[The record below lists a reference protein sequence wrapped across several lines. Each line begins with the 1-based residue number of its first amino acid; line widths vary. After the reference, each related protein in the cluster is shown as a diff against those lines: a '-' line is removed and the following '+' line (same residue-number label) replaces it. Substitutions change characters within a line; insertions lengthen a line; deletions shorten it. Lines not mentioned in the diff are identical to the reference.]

1 MKKLLL
7 GLMIIPGLVACS
19 ARPIPRS
26 AHIVDARAPIEI
38 PSISQRFVAAQASDI
53 DVEVIDLHNHMAGRP
68 SFGIIK
74 GFYQLPEAFPHGAV
88 SLERMRSFGF
98 DYTSIRVNRL
108 STRAYVVTP
117 ASAMEI
123 QAISRTM
130 NALLDAR
137 VKFVEVPLADAV
149 KIMEAERAAM
159 KENILMFPHTAV
171 PSGVDLLVSIEKGY
185 GSYGPIYV
193 GRVIRTKDGRLCALA
208 TVSDIGPQS
217 LGTLVSQLVR
227 DSLRRMGDESK
238 S

>member
-1 MKKLLL
+1 MKHLLFSL
-7 GLMIIPGLVACS
+7 ILVFTFVGCS
-19 ARPIPRS
+19 ARPLPHSGRI
-26 AHIVDARAPIEI
+26 ADARAPVEI
-38 PSISQRFVAAQASDI
+38 PSIPQRSVITPESDI
-53 DVEVIDLHNHMAGRP
+53 DIGIIESHNHMAGRP

-88 SLERMRSFGF
+88 SIERMRSFGF
-98 DYTSIRVNRL
+98 DYASIKVSKL
-108 STRAYVVTP
+108 STRPYVVTP
-117 ASAMEI
+117 ASAMET
-123 QAISRTM
+123 QAMSQTI

-159 KENILMFPHTAV
+159 KQNVLMFPHTAV

-208 TVSDIGPQS
+208 TVSDFGPRS
-217 LGTLVSQLVR
+217 LGSLVSQLVK
-227 DSLRRMGDESK
+227 DSLRRVSDK
-238 S
+238 T